1 MAKYNADS
9 LPQMIELGR
18 QGENRVRAIT
28 IDCDEMLARWA
39 GAEIVLR
46 AIRPGEETP
55 YIVETTIND
64 TGVMT
69 WQPDATD
76 TAIAGTGRA
85 ELRCTLDGRVEKSAV
100 FATCIKAALS
110 DADGEKADAPSSWTQ
125 AVLDAAETVTETAQQ
140 VSDLITGVGATAVT
154 LDAGADAT
162 VATDGKT
169 LTFGIPRG
177 EKGAQGVKGD
187 TGAQGERGLQGE
199 KGDKGDTGEKGEQGI
214 QGLQGLQGEKGADG
228 VSPKVT
234 VTQSDDGTVI
244 SVTDAEGTTSA
255 VVKGGGESVQ
265 ADWAQNDSTAK
276 DYIKNRVGGYEI
288 TRTYTWDG
296 DTTGLESITYEDR
309 TYYLVESFAT
319 GDDFS
324 NFDDAGLSAV
334 FDQTWMDTAGYDNGS
349 DIDLITYYITHDD
362 VSGYYR
368 IKYNGVAV
376 AIASWGVDGTTDG
389 MYVNY
394 YTYTTDGYTYTK
406 WISKLKLSA
415 SVKIPGKY
423 LAPTVTNEITA
434 YSTEPISSGAIY
446 DMPRLEYARQAV
458 YEWNKTITDDMK
470 TITYD
475 GYTFYKVKAIEDDGF
490 STALDCLPIGKVLM
504 GYSDGYTFESNASYE
519 VVTASDNHDYWAMYS
534 ELDGDTPVALI
545 LKGSSDTVYFGV
557 DAYRSGPGNFYLKR
571 LIIAK
576 GYPILESFIPTT
588 DTATENSTTPITSG
602 GVYAELQAI
611 KARLAALEGGTT

>member
-28 IDCDEMLARWA
+28 IDCDEMLARWS

-46 AIRPGEETP
+46 AIRPGENTP
-55 YIVETTIND
+55 YIVETTIDD

-162 VATDGKT
+162 VTTDGKT

-214 QGLQGLQGEKGADG
+214 QGLQGVQGEKGEDG

-244 SVTDAEGTTSA
+244 SVTDSEGTTSA

-276 DYIKNRVGGYEI
+276 DYIKNRPFYGKQ
-288 TRTYTWDG
+288 RTYTWDG
-296 DTTGLESITYEDR
+296 AVTDDMATITYNDVTFYCVEGLATGNAFSELSPDDLPDSITDMYDGTEYTDDVNIAKDSTTG
-309 TYYLVESFAT
+309 YYTVLCY
-319 GDDFS
+319 GDP
-324 NFDDAGLSAV
+324 L
-334 FDQTWMDTAGYDNGS
+334 
-349 DIDLITYYITHDD
+349 
-362 VSGYYR
+362 
-368 IKYNGVAV
+368 
-376 AIASWGVDGTTDG
+376 AIAVWGATDVANG
-389 MYVNY
+389 MYFRKKGDNEDY
-394 YTYTTDGYTYTK
+394 
-406 WISKLKLSA
+406 ISGLIMRKAIK
-415 SVKIPGKY
+415 KIPTEY
-423 LAPTVTNEITA
+423 LPTTNEITEGNTA
-434 YSTEPISSGAIY
+434 PISSGAIY
-446 DMPRLEYARQAV
+446 DMPRLEYARRAV

-475 GYTFYKVKAIEDDGF
+475 GYTFYKVEAIEDDGF
-490 STALDCLPIGKVLM
+490 STTLGCLPVNNVLM
-504 GYSDGYTFESNASYE
+504 GYGNNGATFESNASYE
-519 VVTASDNHDYWAMYS
+519 AVTASDGHDYWAMYS
-534 ELDGDTPVALI
+534 GLDGYAPVALI
-545 LKGSSDTVYFGV
+545 LKASSDTVYFGV
-557 DAYRSGPGNFYLKR
+557 DAYGSGPGYFYLKR
-571 LIIAK
+571 LAIAQ
-576 GYPILESFIPTT
+576 GYPILGSFIQHT
-588 DTATENSTTPITSG
+588 DEAVEGSEELITSG
-602 GVYAELQAI
+602 GVYALLGDVETLL
-611 KARLAALEGGTT
+611 KGV

>member
-28 IDCDEMLARWA
+28 IDCGEMLARWS

-46 AIRPGEETP
+46 AIRPGENTP
-55 YIVETTIND
+55 YIVETTIDD

-162 VATDGKT
+162 VTTDGKT

-255 VVKGGGESVQ
+255 IVKGGGESVQ

-334 FDQTWMDTAGYDNGS
+334 FNRTWMDTDDNGS
-349 DIDLITYYITHDD
+349 DIDLIAYYITHDD

-394 YTYTTDGYTYTK
+394 YTDTTDGYTYTE

-423 LAPTVTNEITA
+423 LAPAVTNEITA
-434 YSTEPISSGAIY
+434 HSTEPISSGAIY
-446 DMPRLEYARQAV
+446 DMPRLEYAHQAV

-475 GYTFYKVKAIEDDGF
+475 GYTFYKVEATGYSGF
-490 STALDCLPIGKVLM
+490 YITLDCLPVHNVLM
-504 GYSDGYTFESNASYE
+504 GYGDNGEVFESNASYE
-519 VVTASDNHDYWAMYS
+519 VVTASDGHDYWAMYS
-534 ELDGDTPVALI
+534 GLDGDNPVALI
-545 LKGSSDTVYFGV
+545 GVGSLDAVYFGA
-557 DAYRSGPGNFYLKR
+557 DASAIGPGDFYLKR

-588 DTATENSTTPITSG
+588 DIATENSTTPITSG

-611 KARLAALEGGTT
+611 KARLAALEGETT